1 MTDIHI
7 FVEGAPDEVVARR
20 LVEACG
26 HRTATCF
33 GKKGWVFIRDNIAKY
48 NQAAAHLCCL
58 TLVDLMDTGHFCP
71 VEVISQWLPNRQP
84 NMLLR
89 LVVRELESWLLAD
102 RAGLAAFLHVN
113 AERIP
118 PYPEQIA
125 DPKREIVNIARRSR
139 SRNIKSALVPEQG
152 STAQVG
158 KMYFSEMTAFI
169 QKQWDITAARE
180 NAPSLHRCLLA
191 LERVE

>member
-7 FVEGAPDEVVARR
+7 FVEGALDEVVARR

-48 NQAAAHLCCL
+48 NPAAAHLCCL

-102 RAGLAAFLHVN
+102 RAGIASFLHVSPDH
-113 AERIP
+113 IP
-118 PYPEQIA
+118 LYPEQVT
-125 DPKREIVNIARRSR
+125 DPKAQIINITRHSR
-139 SRNIKSALVPEQG
+139 STRLKSALVPSQG
-152 STAQVG
+152 SSAQVG
-158 KMYFSEMTAFI
+158 RLYVSEMTAFI